1 MNALGS
7 NWLDQGAGS
16 RLFSLPVKR
25 KRIPPY
31 VRVSVVGWGASLL
44 VMLALVAVARGQTA
58 PELEDI
64 FWQEVVCERARE
76 VEAYLQEY
84 PSGTYVA
91 EARAC
96 LAAIARRVE
105 AEEALALDSQTIIW
119 VQRGLATLGYPVGVP
134 DGQLGQATRT
144 ALWQWQEA
152 SGLVATGY
160 VTPAQVDRLTTAGRE
175 AAARQVEEEA
185 RWQAARA
192 AQQQAQETEVALG
205 LDRRARIRVQQGL
218 MSLDY
223 PVEVA
228 DGLFGPVTRLALR
241 NWQRAK
247 GFTAT
252 GYLTSEQATTLM
264 EAGRAAADLPPAE
277 AQQLAAAERQRQAA
291 EAERQRQAAAEAE
304 RQRQAAEAERARQ
317 AEAER
322 QRQAEEAERQRQA
335 AAEAERQRQ
344 AAEAERARQAE
355 RQRQAEEAERQRQ
368 AAAEAERQRQA
379 AEAERQ
385 RRAQEMARQREANE
399 LVNTIGM
406 EFVRIEAGTFQMGAP
421 ARRAGRS
428 GNSSLHTVHISQPFY
443 LGKYEVTQGQW
454 RAVLG
459 DNPSHFTDCGDTCP
473 VENVSWE
480 DAQAFIRELN
490 LREGGQAYRLPTEA
504 EWEYATRA
512 GTRTAYSFGNRQSR
526 LELYGWYRNNAGN
539 TPHPV
544 GSKRPNEWGLYDLHG
559 NVWEWV
565 ADWYGDYPSGR
576 VTDPQGPLSG
586 THRVIRGGGWR
597 YEARDCRSASRGIGM
612 PAFRSGYVG
621 FRLARTP

>member
-1 MNALGS
+1 M
-7 NWLDQGAGS
+7 
-16 RLFSLPVKR
+16 
-25 KRIPPY
+25 
-31 VRVSVVGWGASLL
+31 
-44 VMLALVAVARGQTA
+44 
-58 PELEDI
+58 
-64 FWQEVVCERARE
+64 CERARE

-91 EARAC
+91 EAQAC

-134 DGQLGQATRT
+134 DGQLGPATRT

-175 AAARQVEEEA
+175 AAARQVEEAA
-185 RWQAARA
+185 RRQAARA

-277 AQQLAAAERQRQAA
+277 AQQLAVAERQAA
-291 EAERQRQAAAEAE
+291 SRSGSRTSSANAKPPRPNANARPQRPNGQ
-304 RQRQAAEAERARQ
+304 RQ

-322 QRQAEEAERQRQA
+322 QRQAEEAERARQA
-335 AAEAERQRQ
+335 AAEAERRTPSRRGRTGSAKTRPKLNANAKPQRPN
-344 AAEAERARQAE
+344 ANAKLKRPNGHAKPKPNANAKPPKPNGSGG
-355 RQRQAEEAERQRQ
+355 
-368 AAAEAERQRQA
+368 
-379 AEAERQ
+379 
-385 RRAQEMARQREANE
+385 AQEMARQREANE

-428 GNSSLHTVHISQPFY
+428 GNSSLHTVRISQPFY

-454 RAVLG
+454 RTVLG
-459 DNPSHFTDCGDTCP
+459 DNPAHFTDCGDTCP

-526 LELYGWYRNNAGN
+526 LELYGWYRKQRRE
-539 TPHPV
+539 H
-544 GSKRPNEWGLYDLHG
+544 S
-559 NVWEWV
+559 
-565 ADWYGDYPSGR
+565 PSGG
-576 VTDPQGPLSG
+576 QQ
-586 THRVIRGGGWR
+586 
-597 YEARDCRSASRGIGM
+597 ASERMGLI
-612 PAFRSGYVG
+612 
-621 FRLARTP
+621 